1 MGLFIFATFTILI
14 LLGVPVGFG
23 FGITSLLAF
32 LKLDS
37 PGMLT
42 ILSQRFFSGMD
53 SFSLLAL
60 PFFLLAGDIMNKVGL
75 TERLMAFA
83 NLFVGRLRGGLA
95 HANIV
100 SSIIFGG
107 VSGSAVADVAALG
120 SIFIPAMAK
129 EGYEKEFSTALIVA
143 SSIVA
148 PIIPPSIIMVIYG
161 ATMGVSIAGL
171 FAAGI
176 IPGVLIG
183 VGLMIYTA
191 IISNKRKYPRHT
203 VDFYFKNSAIVTGRA
218 MWALLMPIIILGGML
233 FGFATPTEAAAIA
246 VAYSL
251 FLGFVIYRTLT
262 LKDLYRI
269 LFDGAVLM
277 GVISV
282 IISSASVIAWLLASE
297 RVPEMMAQLFI
308 SISMNKYIILLMINI
323 FLLVV
328 GMFMDIIPALLILAP
343 ILAPLAIKVG
353 VNPLHFGI
361 MMCVNLTM
369 GLMTPPVGGCL
380 FVAMAMTGLK
390 MGAIVRHLW
399 PMIII
404 EVTVLF
410 SIIYIPEI
418 SMFIP
423 KLLGYAK

>member
-1 MGLFIFATFTILI
+1 
-14 LLGVPVGFG
+14 
-23 FGITSLLAF
+23 
-32 LKLDS
+32 
-37 PGMLT
+37 
-42 ILSQRFFSGMD
+42 
-53 SFSLLAL
+53 
-60 PFFLLAGDIMNKVGL
+60 
-75 TERLMAFA
+75 
-83 NLFVGRLRGGLA
+83 
-95 HANIV
+95 
-100 SSIIFGG
+100 
-107 VSGSAVADVAALG
+107 
-120 SIFIPAMAK
+120 
-129 EGYEKEFSTALIVA
+129 
-143 SSIVA
+143 
-148 PIIPPSIIMVIYG
+148 
-161 ATMGVSIAGL
+161 
-171 FAAGI
+171 
-176 IPGVLIG
+176 
-183 VGLMIYTA
+183 
-191 IISNKRKYPRHT
+191 
-203 VDFYFKNSAIVTGRA
+203 
-218 MWALLMPIIILGGML
+218 ML

-297 RVPEMMAQLFI
+297 RVPETMAQLFT
-308 SISMNKYIILLMINI
+308 SISSNKYIILLMVNM

-361 MMCVNLTM
+361 MMCVNLNI

-404 EVTVLF
+404 EMTVLF
-410 SIIYIPEI
+410 LIVYIPEI